1 MALKRPQPTLRFDRE
16 AWLDA
21 AMEALSREGHAG
33 LRVERLSNALG
44 VTRGSFYHHFKN
56 REEFVHAILD
66 YWSTT
71 FTVQV
76 TAELASTDHPASDR
90 LLLLMQMIERER
102 LDRYDIAFRSWAAQ
116 DPAVAEKV
124 HRVDELRFDYVRSL
138 FAELGFSSPELEDR
152 THIFLAFVSA
162 QRTVFVP
169 NGSKVDDETI
179 TRRHAFFTRPIPD
192 GQLKRHS
199 G

>member
-1 MALKRPQPTLRFDRE
+1 MPLKKPEPTLRFDRE
-16 AWLDA
+16 AWLHA

-33 LRVERLSNALG
+33 LRVEHLSNALG
-44 VTRGSFYHHFKN
+44 VTRGSFYHHFNN

-76 TAELASTDHPASDR
+76 TAELDSVEVPASDR
-90 LLLLMQMIERER
+90 LLTLMRMIERER

-116 DPAVAEKV
+116 DPDVAEKV
-124 HRVDELRFDYVRSL
+124 RKVDQLRFNYVRSL

-162 QRTVFVP
+162 QRTVHVP
-169 NGSKVDDETI
+169 GNGSKIDDDTI
-179 TRRHAFFTRPIPD
+179 NRRHAFFTRP
-192 GQLKRHS
+192 
-199 G
+199 